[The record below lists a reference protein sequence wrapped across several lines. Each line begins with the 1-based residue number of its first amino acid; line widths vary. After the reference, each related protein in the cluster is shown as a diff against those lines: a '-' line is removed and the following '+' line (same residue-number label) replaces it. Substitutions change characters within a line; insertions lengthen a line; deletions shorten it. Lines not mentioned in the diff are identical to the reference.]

1 MAAGTIRLDP
11 GSTKNDEGRVV
22 YLAPELT
29 ELLTAQVERVQT
41 LSRELE
47 RVVPWLFRTSRS
59 RMTITVHETRA
70 VFDRYHIVNPADLQ
84 DRLGS
89 WQPVSAAIPVTAG
102 QETPLRQR
110 RSHAQ

>member
-1 MAAGTIRLDP
+1 MAAGTIRLDS
-11 GSTKNDEGRVV
+11 GSTKNDDGRVV

-47 RVVPWLFRTSRS
+47 RVVP
-59 RMTITVHETRA
+59 
-70 VFDRYHIVNPADLQ
+70 DLQ

-110 RSHAQ
+110 RSYAQ